1 MIPKAAI
8 LTSMQKWQAA
18 RNPLATRTLT
28 VSQLRTVLLLA
39 ALAGT
44 TGLVMYLAGREAG
57 NRLLRE
63 EAAQMRPHLSL
74 YANALEG
81 HIEHYRALP
90 AVLALD
96 PDLHTAL
103 TGGLNSERQRRLN
116 LKLESVNGVATTSTL
131 TLLDAQGH
139 AIAAS
144 NWSLP
149 QSNVG
154 HDYSFR
160 PYFRQLANNTRR
172 SRWIVP
178 LRRKRPSRP

>member
-1 MIPKAAI
+1 
-8 LTSMQKWQAA
+8 
-18 RNPLATRTLT
+18 
-28 VSQLRTVLLLA
+28 
-39 ALAGT
+39 
-44 TGLVMYLAGREAG
+44 MYLAAQEAG

-74 YANALEG
+74 YASALEG

-103 TGGLNSERQRRLN
+103 TGGLNSERQRGLN
-116 LKLESVNGVATTSTL
+116 RKLESVNGVATTSTL
-131 TLLDAQGH
+131 TLLDAAGH
-139 AIAAS
+139 CIAAS

-160 PYFRQLANNTRR
+160 PYFRQLAHQDDGSFYGVGHTTG
-172 SRWIVP
+172 VP
-178 LRRKRPSRP
+178 GYLLSNERNPNPIRLMRLIRLFSASVGPLLMRAWW